1 MVNLHN
7 LITMAGIVLDEKKK
21 REIDPTL
28 TVLRVCVLNS
38 ANKSDEKEYANK
50 KLKELAGTIK

>member
-28 TVLRVCVLNS
+28 TVLIVCVLNS

>member
-1 MVNLHN
+1 
-7 LITMAGIVLDEKKK
+7 MAGIVLDEKKK